1 MVRKRFFLLICL
13 LASCCLCGGADV
25 QSRIDAC
32 AARGGGRVTLGPGVH
47 ESGCLTLRSNV
58 ELHLAKGAVL
68 KAPPTMAGY
77 PQRKLTLGDAAKVP
91 RWNAACFIFAEG
103 ATNVAITGE
112 GTIDA
117 NGRGF
122 VVPRPRVSYGW
133 KFERIKG
140 LTPPRVV
147 WLLGCRDVRLEGVE
161 MVNQPA
167 GWSYWISDCDRV
179 LVEGLRIHASVY
191 YPNNDGVHVNS
202 SRDVVVRN
210 CDIEC
215 GDDAIV
221 MRANNVSLPVNRVCE
236 RMVVS
241 NCVLRSYA
249 NGIRI
254 GWINDGVIRNGLF
267 RDIRIRKST
276 NGIGLVLPPPFTPS
290 DVGREATRFENL
302 TFENIEMD
310 DIYIRPVVCTID
322 SGEATRFDAFEN
334 IVFRNVHARGLK
346 LPSVQ
351 APSFKKPAP
360 FIYENCSFES
370 VPETEI
376 DIGDEAW
383 RRFAHDGAFEVG
395 DYRVK
400 FSLALADGSSVDAAE
415 MTRVRIEPDGD
426 ALRVKWTGHPRL
438 GALFTAAADLRRTD
452 GTWRTGALRVSGALP
467 DAPAVREVRWPEVTE
482 PWVDVGRILPAAD
495 VSRRPLAIRRS
506 GRELGGVI
514 SSGYPSGVRYVAIG
528 NLTAEGRSLEPTA
541 DGKIVDLGAL
551 FPDGVKKGAE
561 GTRWVDVAFEVT
573 APAAGRYVFLF
584 HNDYWGRVAVNG
596 GATIPMEGPY
606 DGFAPVTLELKEGV
620 NRIVFGTRSGSG
632 GRWTFGAA
640 VAVMP

>member
-1 MVRKRFFLLICL
+1 MRIPVLFSLLFC
-13 LASCCLCGGADV
+13 AVAGFGGV
-25 QSRIDAC
+25 QERIDAC
-32 AARGGGRVTLGPGVH
+32 AASGGGRVTLGPGIH
-47 ESGCLTLRSNV
+47 DSGCLTLRSNV
-58 ELHLAKGAVL
+58 ELHLEKGAVL
-68 KAPPTMAGY
+68 RAPATMAGY
-77 PQRKLTLGDAAKVP
+77 PQRRLTLGDAAKVP

-103 ATNVAITGE
+103 ATNVAITGA

-133 KFERIKG
+133 KFERVKG

-179 LVEGLRIHASVY
+179 LVEGLRIRASVF

-267 RDIRIRKST
+267 RDIRIVKST

-290 DVGREATRFENL
+290 DVGREATRVENL

-310 DIYIRPVVCTID
+310 DIYIRPLVCTID

-351 APSFKKPAP
+351 APSFKRPAP
-360 FIYENCSFES
+360 FRYENCSFES
-370 VPETEI
+370 VPEAEL
-376 DIGDEAW
+376 DVGDEDW
-383 RRFAHDGAFEVG
+383 RRRAHDGAFEVG

-400 FSLALADGSSVDAAE
+400 FALVLSDGSAVDASE
-415 MTRVRIEPDGD
+415 MTRVKIEPDGD
-426 ALRVKWTGHPRL
+426 ALRVRWTGHPRL
-438 GALFTAAADLRRTD
+438 GD
-452 GTWRTGALRVSGALP
+452 GVTVASELKRTGGVWKAGELRVSGLRAG
-467 DAPAVREVRWPEVTE
+467 APSVREMRWPEVSE
-482 PWVDVGRILPAAD
+482 PWVDVGRIAPAAD
-495 VSRRPLAIRRS
+495 VSRSMLAVRRT
-506 GRELGGVI
+506 GRELGGTI
-514 SSGYPSGVRYVAIG
+514 SGGYPSGVKYVAVA
-528 NLTAEGRSLEPTA
+528 NLTAEGRPLRPTVG
-541 DGKIVDLGAL
+541 GKVVDVGAH
-551 FPDGVKKGAE
+551 FPDGVKKGE
-561 GTRWVDVAFEVT
+561 DGKRWVDIAFEVT
-573 APAAGRYVFLF
+573 APRTGRYAFLF
-584 HNDYWGRVAVNG
+584 HNDYWGRVSANG
-596 GATIPMEGPY
+596 GAAVPLEGPY
-606 DGFAPVTLELKEGV
+606 DGFAPVTLELGEGV
-620 NRIVFGTRSGSG
+620 NRIVFGTRSGTG

-640 VAVMP
+640 VAVAP